1 MNPCYAPA
9 IVFFFPFESP
19 PVLFIF
25 GCHGSSLPHG
35 LCSLVA
41 ASGVFSWWW
50 LLVLWSRDFRARG
63 LGSCGS
69 GTLEHRLKRCG
80 AGAYLPHGM
89 RDGPRSG
96 LKPVSPAL
104 AGGFFNTESAGKSLM
119 YCF

>member
-9 IVFFFPFESP
+9 IVFFLPFESP

-35 LCSLVA
+35 L
-41 ASGVFSWWW
+41 FS
-50 LLVLWSRDFRARG
+50 SCGKRG
-63 LGSCGS
+63 LLMVVASCAAAHGLQ
-69 GTLEHRLKRCG
+69 GTWARQLWLRAQEHRLKRCG
-80 AGAYLPHGM
+80 AASYLPHGM
-89 RDGPRSG
+89 WDGPGSG

-104 AGGFFNTESAGKSLM
+104 AGGFFNTESAGKPLM